1 MRSMKKMVMAAIG
14 MEFFDPWKKA
24 NKIFGVESTFCVG
37 GDPLPLT
44 PCLIEVSISMYYIY
58 SI

>member
-1 MRSMKKMVMAAIG
+1 MVMAAIG